1 MSLTSILTAAGS
13 ALTTAQYRMAV
24 SQTNVAN
31 VDDETYSRKT
41 VSTTATSTTSA
52 VSSGVVTRAADA
64 YLSKA
69 VISTASAASRDST
82 IDSYLQT
89 YDASLGSVDGGDDIS
104 SLLDAFQTAL
114 SSLASSSTS
123 ASAKA
128 QVVSAASAVA
138 SSLNSLS
145 SDIQDLRTQ
154 ANSEIATTVDSINT
168 SLSTLQSLNDQIVTT
183 AAQGGDT
190 TSLEDQRTAELA
202 TLSSMIGISS
212 YLTSDNKVA
221 IYTTSGDQLLGA
233 SAAKLSYAAS
243 SSLSAD
249 TVYPDTISGVMLN
262 GKDITTATASGSLG
276 ALITLRDDT
285 LVGEQDAIDALAG
298 ALIAQVNAVAAD
310 TFTGTDAGDIAVSAT
325 LLADPSTF
333 TSDATTASNLLTV
346 LSSDVPF
353 AAAGSMSAGTSSLLD
368 YASSFVSTAATMIS
382 DATAQSESSTATHDA
397 ATTRLA
403 NLTAVNLDEELA
415 LLEVYQQ
422 GYQANAQLISMV
434 QDLFDTLISMVN

>member
-41 VSTTATSTTSA
+41 VATTATSTTSA

-69 VISTASAASRDST
+69 VITTASAASRDST
-82 IDSYLQT
+82 IDSYMQT

-114 SSLASSSTS
+114 SGLASSSTS

-183 AAQGGDT
+183 TAQGGDT
-190 TSLEDQRTAELA
+190 TSLEDQRAAELA
-202 TLSSMIGISS
+202 TLSSMIGITS

-233 SAAKLSYAAS
+233 SAAKLSYTAS

-262 GKDITTATASGSLG
+262 GKDITTATTSGSLG

-285 LVGEQDAIDALAG
+285 LVGEQDAVDALAG
-298 ALIAQVNAVAAD
+298 GLIAQVNAVAAD

-333 TSDATTASNLLTV
+333 TSDAAVASSLLTV
-346 LSSDVPF
+346 LTSDVSF
-353 AAAGSMSAGTSSLLD
+353 AAAGT
-368 YASSFVSTAATMIS
+368 
-382 DATAQSESSTATHDA
+382 
-397 ATTRLA
+397 
-403 NLTAVNLDEELA
+403 
-415 LLEVYQQ
+415 
-422 GYQANAQLISMV
+422 
-434 QDLFDTLISMVN
+434 